1 MAGGGKYPV
10 CLVVVLYAPEWR
22 EHCGLIG
29 GGRYRYMPC
38 VSGCCM
44 YFYSHQHSSFTIFV
58 VYLLRCQVKLIK

>member
-10 CLVVVLYAPEWR
+10 CLVVVLYAPEWM

-44 YFYSHQHSSFTIFV
+44 YFYSHQHSSLTIFV